1 VLSVL
6 PGCHLRFNQPMVSA
20 ELEDQLLLLAKLL
33 DLARSPRASIAWVIA
48 LGVYLAL
55 ELFRIKM
62 GWPPMPSADA
72 GINLDNSI
80 TILRHGH
87 YPPAGSVS
95 EPGFLF
101 PYPPPAA
108 VVLGWLGM
116 LLGPARF
123 MIAWVALMIAGFFT
137 TVRAPLAGN
146 RPAERRLWPLAAVI
160 ALVATDSPV
169 RWDLC
174 NANSNLIYVGL
185 ALLGFALLQRRPALA
200 GVLVG
205 FSLSLKLY
213 SCLLVLWLALHRPRA
228 ALCGA
233 VAASL
238 ILWLVLPLS
247 AFGIRGA
254 AQVYY
259 SWLQQVQGVARLSA
273 AIAASDPPG
282 APALITL
289 RHAAETLF
297 GTDRTATVQTLVLAL
312 QASWFG
318 LLSFYAWRGLS
329 GGRSEAPSR
338 AALADWT
345 ILMLAPLPMSPW
357 LEPHHLVP
365 MIPGQILC
373 ALLALDKH
381 APARDRKLS
390 GVLLA
395 SLFLSQFIG
404 LPFAMRGFL
413 VFGRAAALV
422 LSLAILRPS
431 LDKRPMPSMGSG
443 GQGGPGLGAL
453 ENMDRASA

>member
-1 VLSVL
+1 
-6 PGCHLRFNQPMVSA
+6 
-20 ELEDQLLLLAKLL
+20 
-33 DLARSPRASIAWVIA
+33 
-48 LGVYLAL
+48 
-55 ELFRIKM
+55 M

-72 GINLDNSI
+72 GIIFNYSG
-80 TILRHGH
+80 TILHHGH
-87 YPPAGSVS
+87 YPPVGSVS
-95 EPGFLF
+95 APGFFF

-108 VVLGWLGM
+108 VVFGWLGM
-116 LLGPARF
+116 FLGPVGF
-123 MIAWVALMIAGFFT
+123 MVAWVALMIAGFFT
-137 TVRAPLAGN
+137 TLRAPLAGN
-146 RPAERRLWPLAAVI
+146 RPAEQGLWPLAAVI
-160 ALVATDSPV
+160 ALVVTDSPV

-174 NANSNLIYVGL
+174 SANSNLIYVGL
-185 ALLGFALLQRRPALA
+185 ALLGFALFQRRPTLA

-205 FSLSLKLY
+205 FSISLKLY
-213 SCLLVLWLALHRPRA
+213 SCLLFLWLALHRPRSV
-228 ALCGA
+228 LFGA
-233 VAASL
+233 VAAL
-238 ILWLVLPLS
+238 LMLWLVLPLS

-259 SWLQQVQGVARLSA
+259 SWLQQIQGVDRLSA
-273 AIAASDPPG
+273 AIAASDPPW
-282 APALITL
+282 APPLITL
-289 RHAAETLF
+289 GHAADALF
-297 GTDRTATVQTLVLAL
+297 GANRTPTAQTLVLAL

-318 LLSFYAWRGLS
+318 LLSFYAWRGAS

-357 LEPHHLVP
+357 LEPYHLMP
-365 MIPGQILC
+365 MISGQILC

-431 LDKRPMPSMGSG
+431 LDKRPMPSMRSG

-453 ENMDRASA
+453 ENIDRASA